1 MAAQTLTLQPIKGP
15 QSLPGIASLALP
27 LPQPS
32 FPSPATSGSRSGA
45 APEFGG
51 LTAIPSMHTLVAS
64 APGPAASQQAGWVLA
79 PASAVF
85 AAAPG
90 TLNHGTHHGQAHQ
103 PHIVWQPQQIALAV
117 PAQQGQGQASTAA
130 PLPDLNAALLAS
142 MLQQLQQHQTQ
153 TGSHFMFQPQ
163 QQNQH
168 QHQHQNQALPEWSGS
183 PAVATILHP
192 AHPQQHGAAGS
203 IQPFVAYAPM
213 PGQGRVQESNDPL
226 ASMLH
231 RLQQHN
237 PEPRTQPMVLQTQDL
252 SACLLR
258 QHVQSTEP
266 PTNMVPTFMSHL
278 GSASC
283 AGHEASA
290 RRLAIGCKSV
300 GDGFPT
306 SSSRSG
312 SASTTVGATSGG
324 SPSNSLSTLLA
335 CNELLKSQLHEN
347 ERQIQHCQVAAA
359 QKVAQRDGDP
369 KDGDSRDVS
378 DDDSSTGTSSISGAS
393 TNPSTKG
400 AEGTPPAGH
409 SRYWTEEEHRRF
421 LEAVRCFGAHNHKA
435 IASYVS
441 TRNSTQVRSHSQKF
455 FKKLETFRGRGL
467 PTMLRKRKNTEGK

>member
-1 MAAQTLTLQPIKGP
+1 MTSQTLTLQPIKGP

-32 FPSPATSGSRSGA
+32 FPAPPAAGSRS
-45 APEFGG
+45 PEFGG

-64 APGPAASQQAGWVLA
+64 ASAPAVAQQAGWVLA

-90 TLNHGTHHGQAHQ
+90 TLNQGTHHGQAHQ
-103 PHIVWQPQQIALAV
+103 PHIVWHPQQIALAA
-117 PAQQGQGQASTAA
+117 PAQQGQGQAATAA

-163 QQNQH
+163 QHPQQ
-168 QHQHQNQALPEWSGS
+168 QQQALPDWSGS
-183 PAVATILHP
+183 PAVAPILHP
-192 AHPQQHGAAGS
+192 ARPQQHGASGS
-203 IQPFVAYAPM
+203 MQPFIAYVPM
-213 PGQGRVQESNDPL
+213 PGNARVQESGDPL

-231 RLQQHN
+231 RLQQPN
-237 PEPRTQPMVLQTQDL
+237 QEPGAQPMVLQTQDL

-258 QHVQSTEP
+258 QHMQSTEP

-283 AGHEASA
+283 PAHEASV
-290 RRLAIGCKSV
+290 RRLAMHGCKSV

-306 SSSRSG
+306 SSSRSL
-312 SASTTVGATSGG
+312 SASTTMGAASGG

-359 QKVAQRDGDP
+359 QKAAQRDGDS
-369 KDGDSRDVS
+369 KDGDSKDGS
-378 DDDSSTGTSSISGAS
+378 DDDSSTGTSSMSCAS

-400 AEGTPPAGH
+400 ADGTPPAGQ
-409 SRYWTEEEHRRF
+409 SRYWSEEEHRRF

-467 PTMLRKRKNTEGK
+467 PTMLRKRKNSEGK